1 MIIVVD
7 GPAASGKSS
16 TARAVAAR
24 LAFRHLDSGAF
35 YRALT
40 AAALAAGIPEER
52 WPALTTADLDALGVH
67 ARPDDGG
74 FALFA
79 GERALVDEIR
89 APAVNA
95 GVSHMARVPAVREWL
110 LGRLRAA
117 GRGSDLVA
125 DGRDMGT
132 VVFPGADLKFFLVAD
147 PEVRARRRLGEY
159 GVRHPAAAEV
169 AAETRRLLERD
180 RLDSERKHAPLRR
193 APDAIVVDTT
203 ALSFEDQVGLIVSHA
218 RKLLSRKGAGPAG
231 P

>member
-40 AAALAAGIPEER
+40 AAALAAGIPAER
-52 WPALTTADLDALGVH
+52 WPALTEAELDALGVH
-67 ARPDDGG
+67 AAPDDGG

-79 GERALVDEIR
+79 GERSLGEEIR

-95 GVSHMARVPAVREWL
+95 GVSLMARVPAVRHWL

-117 GRGSDLVA
+117 ARDGDLVA

-132 VVFPGADLKFFLVAD
+132 VVFPEADLKFFLVAD
-147 PEVRARRRLGEY
+147 PEVRARRRLGEF
-159 GVRHPAAAEV
+159 GVSHPAPAELAAE
-169 AAETRRLLERD
+169 ARRLLQRD
-180 RLDSERKHAPLRR
+180 RLDSEREHAPLRR

-203 ALSFEDQVGLIVSHA
+203 ALDFEEQVELILSHA
-218 RKLLSRKGAGPAG
+218 RKLLSRKGAGPPG